1 MESSNVL
8 PEGFQDS
15 EDISDL
21 KNVLIEGG
29 FCPVSP

>member
-1 MESSNVL
+1 MESSSVL
-8 PEGFQDS
+8 IEGFQDP

-29 FCPVSP
+29 FYPVSP